1 MQVQATKGQT
11 GRGVRGGPKPVSN
24 GGLGRSIR
32 YLRSQG
38 SIPIIAYVALLIAT
52 LAQLA
57 VPQLTQNMTDAVTN
71 GFIAD
76 TVLNKVPAF
85 VQPLA
90 LVQVGKTLDQIKADQ
105 ANAQFGISVKTKW
118 KLSYRFGRRNL

>member
-1 MQVQATKGQT
+1 MQAQATAGQKGR
-11 GRGVRGGPKPVSN
+11 RGRGGPKPASN

-76 TVLNKVPAF
+76 TVLTKVPAF

-90 LVQVGKTLDQIKADQ
+90 LNQLNKTLAQVQADQ
-105 ANAQFGISVKTKW
+105 ANAQSLLQKIFHKSRIFSEK
-118 KLSYRFGRRNL
+118 